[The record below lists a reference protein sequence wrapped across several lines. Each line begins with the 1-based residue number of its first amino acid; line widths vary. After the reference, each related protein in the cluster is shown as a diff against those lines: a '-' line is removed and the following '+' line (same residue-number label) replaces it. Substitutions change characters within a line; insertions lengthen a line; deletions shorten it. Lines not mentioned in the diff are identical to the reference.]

1 MLKKTPKINS
11 SISIAALDD
20 FALKKR
26 HRYGTVLI
34 NAETGAIVDILE
46 SRETSDVSDWLKC
59 FPNIKFF
66 TRDGA
71 GFYANAIRKAHPEA
85 VQIMDRFHILQHLT
99 DCCKKYINRTVKTIE
114 PIESENDIQ
123 DIPAFSTVYERI
135 MAAKKLKEQ
144 GKSVA
149 EISDALF
156 VMPVTVRKYINMGM
170 DTAKK
175 YDKKTGFE
183 KSEEKANA
191 KEQTFLE
198 VKRLYAEGCTKIS
211 ICRKLGLTQKTVK
224 KYIEMESLPQ
234 RAYNRQRER
243 EKIAPYIDKINE
255 LALQKLKP
263 KQIFEKLKIL
273 GYTGSKAYL
282 ERVITEQRKLRFAP
296 PKRKVQRKAIVS
308 LLYKNLEDVK
318 GLDEESLCAIIER
331 YPKLSELYGFV
342 RSFKTMMFSKHYEQ
356 LEDWISMAEKSDI
369 PEIHSFITGIK
380 QDLDAVRAAIRFP
393 YSNGVAEGNVTLIK
407 LIKRIMFGRASF
419 DLLRAK
425 VLLFQSI

>member
-1 MLKKTPKINS
+1 MLKKTPENNN
-11 SISIAALDD
+11 SISVAAIDD

-26 HRYGTVLI
+26 YRYGTVLI
-34 NAETGAIVDILE
+34 NAETGTIVDMLE
-46 SRETSDVSDWLKC
+46 SRETSEVAEWLKG

-71 GFYANAIRKAHPEA
+71 GFYANAVRKAHPEA
-85 VQIMDRFHILQHLT
+85 IQIMDRFHILQHLT
-99 DCCKKYINRTVKTIE
+99 DCCKKYINRTVKAIE
-114 PIESENDIQ
+114 QIELENNVQ

-135 MAAKKLKEQ
+135 MEAKKLKEQ
-144 GKSVA
+144 GLSVA

-156 VMPVTVRKYINMGM
+156 VMPVTVRKYINMDM

-191 KEQTFLE
+191 KEQIFLE
-198 VKRLYAEGCTKIS
+198 VKKLYSEGCTKIS

-234 RAYNRQRER
+234 RAYNSQIER
-243 EKIAPYIDKINE
+243 KKIAPYINKINE
-255 LALQKLKP
+255 LYLQKLKL
-263 KQIFEKLKIL
+263 KEIFKELKIL
-273 GYTGSKAYL
+273 GYTGSISYL

-296 PKRKVQRKAIVS
+296 PKRKIQRKAVIS
-308 LLYKNLEDVK
+308 LLYKSLENIK

-342 RSFKTMMFSKHYEQ
+342 KSFKAIMFSGHYEQ
-356 LEDWISMAEKSDI
+356 LDEWISEAEKSDI

-380 QDLDAVRAAIRFP
+380 QDLAAVKAAIRYP
-393 YSNGVAEGNVTLIK
+393 HSNGVAEGNVNLIK
-407 LIKRIMFGRASF
+407 LLKRVMFGRASF

-425 VLLFQSI
+425 VLLFQLC